1 MRYKGDTCLG
11 RYGRYTGIYA
21 KCRGGMRGR
30 LRVVHA
36 LELVLRGLQRGLEGG
51 HLGREL
57 GGLALHRQLVLAQVG
72 HLLGGRARARARV
85 RVRVRV
91 RARDRV
97 RDMDRVRLTLGSANR
112 RMSG

>member
-1 MRYKGDTCLG
+1 
-11 RYGRYTGIYA
+11 
-21 KCRGGMRGR
+21 MRGR

-72 HLLGGRARARARV
+72 HLVGGRATVRDRDRARV
-85 RVRVRV
+85 RA

-97 RDMDRVRLTLGSANR
+97 QGY
-112 RMSG
+112 G